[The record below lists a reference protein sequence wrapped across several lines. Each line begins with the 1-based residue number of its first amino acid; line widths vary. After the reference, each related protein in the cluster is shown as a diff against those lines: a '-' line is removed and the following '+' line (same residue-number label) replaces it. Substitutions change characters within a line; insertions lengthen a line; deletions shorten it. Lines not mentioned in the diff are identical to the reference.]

1 MYSVEVATEA
11 GWKMVGVVRLAFR
24 VVLGG
29 LFIGHGTQKLFGWF
43 GGVGLDGTEKM
54 MEHLDLHPPR
64 RNAVLSGATEAG
76 CGALLVAGAAT
87 PLAATG
93 LVATMATAIRTVHG
107 KNGPWNANRGWELNA
122 IIIAALGML
131 VESGPGKL
139 SVDAAVGRARGGTG
153 LAIGVLAAGAAAS
166 TVIVE
171 LGRWVARR
179 DAARVV
185 ADAGEESTAG
195 EAVAAPLLSPG
206 DFATANSAHRHE
218 GEGPSDSVG

>member
-1 MYSVEVATEA
+1 MAGVA
-11 GWKMVGVVRLAFR
+11 KLAFR

-43 GGVGLDGTEKM
+43 GGGGLDGTEKM
-54 MEHLDLHPPR
+54 MDQLDLHPPR
-64 RNAVLSGATEAG
+64 RNAVLSGMTEAG

-107 KNGPWNANRGWELNA
+107 KNGPWNANRGWEFNA
-122 IIIAALGML
+122 VIIAALALL
-131 VESGPGKL
+131 VEGGPGKL
-139 SVDAAVGRARGGTG
+139 SLDAEVGRARGGTG

-166 TVIVE
+166 TAIVE

-179 DAARVV
+179 DAARV
-185 ADAGEESTAG
+185 ARAAQGKPTGEQGAE
-195 EAVAAPLLSPG
+195 
-206 DFATANSAHRHE
+206 D
-218 GEGPSDSVG
+218 

>member
-1 MYSVEVATEA
+1 MAGVA
-11 GWKMVGVVRLAFR
+11 KLVFR

-43 GGVGLDGTEKM
+43 GGGGLDGTEKM
-54 MEHLDLHPPR
+54 MEHLELHPPR
-64 RNAVLSGATEAG
+64 RHAVLSGITEAG
-76 CGALLVAGAAT
+76 SGALLMAGAAT

-122 IIIAALGML
+122 IIIASLALL
-131 VESGPGKL
+131 VEGGPGKL
-139 SVDAAVGRARGGTG
+139 SLDAAVGRARGGTG

-166 TVIVE
+166 TAIVE

-185 ADAGEESTAG
+185 A
-195 EAVAAPLLSPG
+195 AADDEHDGSE
-206 DFATANSAHRHE
+206 T
-218 GEGPSDSVG
+218 

>member
-1 MYSVEVATEA
+1 MASVA
-11 GWKMVGVVRLAFR
+11 KLAFR

-29 LFIGHGTQKLFGWF
+29 LCIGHGTQKLYGWF
-43 GGVGLDGTEKM
+43 GGGGLDGTEKM
-54 MEHLDLHPPR
+54 MKAIELHPPR

-107 KNGPWNANRGWELNA
+107 KNGPWNAHRGWEFNA
-122 IIIAALGML
+122 VIIASLLAL

-139 SVDAAVGRARGGTG
+139 SLDAAVGRARGGTG

-166 TVIVE
+166 TAIVE

-179 DAARVV
+179 DAAR
-185 ADAGEESTAG
+185 AEST
-195 EAVAAPLLSPG
+195 G
-206 DFATANSAHRHE
+206 DPDAE
-218 GEGPSDSVG
+218 Q

>member
-1 MYSVEVATEA
+1 
-11 GWKMVGVVRLAFR
+11 MVGVAKLALR

-43 GGVGLDGTEKM
+43 GGSGLDGTEKM
-54 MEHLDLHPPR
+54 MEHLDLHPTR

-139 SVDAAVGRARGGTG
+139 SLDAAVGRARGGTG

-166 TVIVE
+166 TAVVE

-185 ADAGEESTAG
+185 AAAGDEAG
-195 EAVAAPLLSPG
+195 SEAVS
-206 DFATANSAHRHE
+206 ATSL
-218 GEGPSDSVG
+218 